1 MICLEVEGLV
11 GLSHRRRSLQKRA
24 RTERVTSNQF
34 QKWQARVYRSL
45 FPPGN
50 EQTFFFF
57 FTSSQ
62 LFLSTTSVAPSTTF
76 HLCGTTAHI
85 VNSALLPQLP
95 CIKRRAPQTPT
106 GFALRFAPDDSTLDS
121 MDDQEY
127 LEPDWDPASVTIP
140 RLRAILVAHNISY
153 PASAKKAALI
163 EIFNTSVLPQARKIR
178 AQNARVKRTSRGIE
192 DITTGRKGT
201 GARDDD
207 DESESAPTP
216 ASIRSTRRSTRSRTE
231 EPLEVPEPTPRSIR
245 HSTAP
250 PQSVPRASSKHAR
263 QSEPLREE
271 DEEPTPKRTAPR
283 RSMATPAM
291 KTEPADDSP
300 FSNNNVFQRSGNTPP
315 EPRAVD
321 HERRRTIM
329 SSARDLER
337 RNRELRRRT
346 DGVSQLKAQ
355 TDGAVVPTR
364 RTFHVP
370 VKSDDVQPSEE
381 FTPNEQLE
389 MAQAEE
395 TGQLVPV
402 RRQKTGPGANAK
414 FSIFVVLAALF
425 CGPAALWRQEKLE
438 VGYCGIGHPSA
449 EIGGINVPEWA
460 ESVRP
465 ACEPCPQH
473 AYCTELLHT
482 ECEPGFVLTQ
492 HPLSLNGLIPIPP
505 TCEPDS
511 AKARK
516 VNAVKERAVEALRKQ
531 NAKYECGE
539 AAAPQLQETA
549 LKQAISTKRRKGM
562 SNVEFEDLWSSAMG
576 DISKSDEIVSG
587 SDG

>member
-1 MICLEVEGLV
+1 
-11 GLSHRRRSLQKRA
+11 
-24 RTERVTSNQF
+24 
-34 QKWQARVYRSL
+34 
-45 FPPGN
+45 
-50 EQTFFFF
+50 
-57 FTSSQ
+57 
-62 LFLSTTSVAPSTTF
+62 
-76 HLCGTTAHI
+76 
-85 VNSALLPQLP
+85 
-95 CIKRRAPQTPT
+95 
-106 GFALRFAPDDSTLDS
+106 

-127 LEPDWDPASVTIP
+127 LEPDWDPNSVTIP

-192 DITTGRKGT
+192 DISTGRRGT
-201 GARDDD
+201 GARDADD
-207 DESESAPTP
+207 DESDAAPTP
-216 ASIRSTRRSTRSRTE
+216 ASVRSTRRSTRSRTE

-250 PQSVPRASSKHAR
+250 PQSVPRASSKHGR
-263 QSEPLREE
+263 QSEPLRDE

-291 KTEPADDSP
+291 KYEQAEDSP
-300 FSNNNVFQRSGNTPP
+300 FSNKNVFQKSGNTPP
-315 EPRAVD
+315 EPRTVD
-321 HERRRTIM
+321 PDRRRTITTT
-329 SSARDLER
+329 ARDLER

-346 DGVSQLKAQ
+346 DGVSQFRPQ
-355 TDGAVVPTR
+355 TDGAIVPTR
-364 RTFHVP
+364 RTFNVP
-370 VKSDDVQPSEE
+370 VIQDDVQPSEE

-389 MAQAEE
+389 LNEAKEA
-395 TGQLVPV
+395 GQLVPV
-402 RRQKTGPGANAK
+402 RRKKAGPGNNAK
-414 FSIFVVLAALF
+414 LSIFAVFAALF

-438 VGYCGIGHPSA
+438 VGYCGVGHPSL
-449 EIGGINVPEWA
+449 EIGGIDVPEWA
-460 ESVRP
+460 ESIRP
-465 ACEPCPQH
+465 ACEPCPPH
-473 AYCTELLHT
+473 AFCNELLHT
-482 ECEPGFVLTQ
+482 ECESGFVLTQ

-516 VNAVKERAVEALRKQ
+516 VNAVKERAVEALREQ

-539 AAAPQLQETA
+539 AAAPELQETA

-562 SNVEFEDLWSSAMG
+562 SNDEFEDLWLSAMG
-576 DISKSDEIVSG
+576 EITNTDEIVSG